1 MHQTV
6 SGSDISG
13 TQLDLLVLAAL
24 DEYQML
30 QEGDRVLVCL
40 SGSSSSLCLLHLLH
54 QFCQTRQLK
63 VNLAAITVGGGDCG
77 VDPRTLML
85 YLKELGVTYFYE
97 PLASQHES
105 VSEQLMH
112 HARHRQY
119 NVLAMGSTLDKLAD
133 RFLSSLLYRG
143 ELCALQAVQRSD
155 ETSKSPEGDVRI
167 IRPLLFLR
175 EKTFEEFATA
185 QGIPCRSSNVL
196 TGSGGGDTLRELL
209 HKQELINPL
218 VYHNIRNAL
227 RPILSLRTEASKSA
241 YEMLRNSL
249 NTRE

>member
-1 MHQTV
+1 MVVIVKPYVYSTTFHQ
-6 SGSDISG
+6 
-13 TQLDLLVLAAL
+13 AL

-63 VNLAAITVGGGDCG
+63 VDLAAVTVGSGDCE

-97 PLASQHES
+97 PQATKES
-105 VSEQLMH
+105 LSDQLMR
-112 HARHRQY
+112 HARTRQY
-119 NVLAMGSTLDKLAD
+119 NVLAMASTLDKLAD
-133 RFLSSLLYRG
+133 RFLSSLFYRG

-155 ETSKSPEGDVRI
+155 EASQSLEGDVRI

-175 EKTFEEFATA
+175 EKTFEDFATA
-185 QGIPCRSSNVL
+185 QGMPSRTSWTVAG
-196 TGSGGGDTLRELL
+196 TDGADTLRDLL
-209 HKQELINPL
+209 HQQETFNPL
-218 VYHNIRNAL
+218 LYQNIRNAL
-227 RPILSLRTEASKSA
+227 RPIVSLRTEASKSA
-241 YEMLRNSL
+241 YEMLRSSL